1 MLRIFGPLL
10 CFASVF
16 GQQRISLK
24 PGDPY
29 AKAVR
34 TSNYPEITSGLEEKW
49 ILTTEP
55 GSRIRVFCLDYR
67 FIVDDKAPCAV
78 GNTTFEFGSERIVKC
93 GNERDVYIE
102 TSTNTVTVTITTD
115 KRAGALVDCN
125 AKAISEP
132 KNVEVIELTPN
143 NMFDSITYPKTRD
156 EQEKTWIIKS
166 PKGQNVRLKC
176 DISMYPFSS
185 QWTSGTCANDIFT
198 VQNDGKTT
206 KICGLRPFELTSST
220 GEIKIRAEIANNT
233 GGRFSCVVDMNVPAE
248 KDENDSSEHGVAPGR
263 KTTTCPCGAANKKSG
278 RIFNGTETE
287 EGEYPFMVS
296 MRGRS
301 SGAGHFCGASIISPL
316 HILTAAHCVSDSK
329 TKSKPEPSELGP
341 LIGAHHIWDTS
352 SHGKTK
358 KVFVK
363 EVFIADEWFSSGPR
377 ALAGDIAILLL
388 TEPIK
393 YNRYVS
399 PVCLSP
405 NPLPVVNKYIKA
417 IGWGATETGDAPT
430 RLLDANVLVLDK
442 NRCNRNEK
450 EICFKTGPST
460 SCFGDSG
467 GPYVYLDP
475 ETNRY
480 TQAGLAS
487 YVYGGCTGSYF
498 IGTNTVYWHNWI
510 RNIVKST
517 SPHDVCIKAD

>member
-1 MLRIFGPLL
+1 MPRCLLSQTTKL
-10 CFASVF
+10 CFF
-16 GQQRISLK
+16 LQKKL
-24 PGDPY
+24 
-29 AKAVR
+29 
-34 TSNYPEITSGLEEKW
+34 TSE
-49 ILTTEP
+49 
-55 GSRIRVFCLDYR
+55 
-67 FIVDDKAPCAV
+67 APCAV

-263 KTTTCPCGAANKKSG
+263 KTTTCPCGAANK
-278 RIFNGTETE
+278 
-287 EGEYPFMVS
+287 
-296 MRGRS
+296 
-301 SGAGHFCGASIISPL
+301 
-316 HILTAAHCVSDSK
+316 
-329 TKSKPEPSELGP
+329 
-341 LIGAHHIWDTS
+341 
-352 SHGKTK
+352 
-358 KVFVK
+358 
-363 EVFIADEWFSSGPR
+363 
-377 ALAGDIAILLL
+377 
-388 TEPIK
+388 
-393 YNRYVS
+393 
-399 PVCLSP
+399 
-405 NPLPVVNKYIKA
+405 
-417 IGWGATETGDAPT
+417 
-430 RLLDANVLVLDK
+430 
-442 NRCNRNEK
+442 
-450 EICFKTGPST
+450 
-460 SCFGDSG
+460 GDSG

-510 RNIVKST
+510 RNIVKFHYRGFQTSNTGLIISKDIVVDDEQQYLPKKWHWPRREDEKVLST
-517 SPHDVCIKAD
+517 PTETLRT